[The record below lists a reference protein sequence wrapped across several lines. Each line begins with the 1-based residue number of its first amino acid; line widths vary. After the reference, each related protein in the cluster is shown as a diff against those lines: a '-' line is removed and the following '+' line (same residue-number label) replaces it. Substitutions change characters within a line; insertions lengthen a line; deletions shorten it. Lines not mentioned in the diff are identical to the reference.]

1 METMWNSNDQ
11 TVLILLYYA
20 KKENMEYERPH
31 GSQVSIVRKNENMEC
46 GRSNGSDVTIV
57 RKNGNMEYER
67 PNQTVLG

>member
-31 GSQVSIVRKNENMEC
+31 GS
-46 GRSNGSDVTIV
+46 DVTIV
-57 RKNGNMEYER
+57 RKNTNIEYER